1 MVLPGRTGV
10 NSPVEEPAI
19 MASQSVISPDE
30 EQAVIVIIYL
40 LEHNTGLTVGTRTK
54 LIEKIER

>member
-30 EQAVIVIIYL
+30 EQ
-40 LEHNTGLTVGTRTK
+40 
-54 LIEKIER
+54 